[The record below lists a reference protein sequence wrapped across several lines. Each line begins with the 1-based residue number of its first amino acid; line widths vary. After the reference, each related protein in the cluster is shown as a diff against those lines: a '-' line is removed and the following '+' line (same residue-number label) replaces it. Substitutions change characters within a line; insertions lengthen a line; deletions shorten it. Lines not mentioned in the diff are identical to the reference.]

1 MRAWVSIGVAGAV
14 GVLARHAVQQIV
26 PRHGGVPWG
35 TLLVNISGA
44 FILGFLFTLIVRRFE
59 VAMWVQEALLVGF
72 LGGYTTFSAF
82 SLETFLM
89 LDHGQVALAAS
100 YSLGSVLGGVTAVFA
115 GIHLARAV

>member
-1 MRAWVSIGVAGAV
+1 MRTWVSIGFAGAV

-35 TLLVNISGA
+35 TLLVNVSGA
-44 FILGFLFTLIVRRFE
+44 FILGLLFTLIVRRFE
-59 VAMWVQEALLVGF
+59 APMWVQESLLVGF

-89 LDHGQVALAAS
+89 IERGRIALAAS
-100 YSLGSVLGGVTAVFA
+100 YSLGSVLGGVTAVFV
-115 GIHLARAV
+115 GIHLGRTV

>member
-1 MRAWVSIGVAGAV
+1 
-14 GVLARHAVQQIV
+14 
-26 PRHGGVPWG
+26 VPWG

-59 VAMWVQEALLVGF
+59 AAMWIQEALLVGF

-89 LDHGQVALAAS
+89 VEHGQVALAAS
-100 YSLGSVLGGVTAVFA
+100 YSLGSVLGGVTAVFV

>member
-1 MRAWVSIGVAGAV
+1 MRTWVSIGFAGAV

-26 PRHGGVPWG
+26 PRLGGVPWG
-35 TLLVNISGA
+35 TLLVNVSGA

-59 VAMWVQEALLVGF
+59 APMWVQESLLVGF

-89 LDHGQVALAAS
+89 IERGRIALAAS
-100 YSLGSVLGGVTAVFA
+100 YSLGSVLGGVTAVFV
-115 GIHLARAV
+115 GIHLGRTV

>member
-59 VAMWVQEALLVGF
+59 AAMWIQEALLVGF

-89 LDHGQVALAAS
+89 VEHGQAALAAS
-100 YSLGSVLGGVTAVFA
+100 YSLGSVLGGVTAVFL
-115 GIHLARAV
+115 GIHLARAI

>member
-1 MRAWVSIGVAGAV
+1 MRTWVSIGFAGAV

-35 TLLVNISGA
+35 TLLVNVSGA

-59 VAMWVQEALLVGF
+59 APMWVQESLLVGF

-89 LDHGQVALAAS
+89 IERGRIALAAS
-100 YSLGSVLGGVTAVFA
+100 YSLGSVLGGVTAVFV
-115 GIHLARAV
+115 GIHLGRTV

>member
-59 VAMWVQEALLVGF
+59 AAMWIQEALLVGF

-89 LDHGQVALAAS
+89 VEHGRFALAAS

>member
-1 MRAWVSIGVAGAV
+1 MRTWVSIGVAGAV

-26 PRHGGVPWG
+26 PRHGEVPWG
-35 TLLVNISGA
+35 TLLVNVSGA
-44 FILGFLFTLIVRRFE
+44 FILGFLFTLIIRRFE
-59 VAMWVQEALLVGF
+59 TPMWIQEALLVGF

-89 LDHGQVALAAS
+89 IEHGRVALAAS
-100 YSLGSVLGGVTAVFA
+100 YSIGSVLGGVAAVFA

>member
-1 MRAWVSIGVAGAV
+1 MRTWVSIGVAGAV
-14 GVLARHAVQQIV
+14 GVLARYAVQQIV

-44 FILGFLFTLIVRRFE
+44 FILGFLFTLIVRRLE
-59 VAMWVQEALLVGF
+59 AAMWIQEALLVGF

-89 LDHGQVALAAS
+89 IEHGQLALAAS
-100 YSLGSVLGGVTAVFA
+100 YSIGSVLGGVAAVFA
-115 GIHLARAV
+115 GIHLARLV